1 VHAIWPGARV
11 RAAGED
17 FFAAAD
23 NAIPGFAVSAV
34 EWSGTHT
41 VKAMAAA
48 AKTKIGF
55 VMAIV

>member
-1 VHAIWPGARV
+1 V
-11 RAAGED
+11 AGGD

-23 NAIPGFAVSAV
+23 NAIPGFAVSAA

-41 VKAMAAA
+41 VRAMAAA
-48 AKTKIGF
+48 AKTKIEF